1 MPSSCV
7 ITGASMSSP
16 AISVLIPVYN
26 VATRIQPCFDSLK
39 AQTLQSAEFIFV
51 DDGSTDGSGKL
62 CDDFA
67 RTEPRA
73 RVIHFEQNKGL
84 LLARK
89 EGISQA
95 TGRFCVL
102 LDSDDHYASPKSL
115 STMLVEAEKHD
126 VDMLQ

>member
-26 VATRIQPCFDSLK
+26 VATRIQLCFNSLK

-67 RTEPRA
+67 LR
-73 RVIHFEQNKGL
+73 
-84 LLARK
+84 
-89 EGISQA
+89 
-95 TGRFCVL
+95 
-102 LDSDDHYASPKSL
+102 
-115 STMLVEAEKHD
+115 
-126 VDMLQ
+126 